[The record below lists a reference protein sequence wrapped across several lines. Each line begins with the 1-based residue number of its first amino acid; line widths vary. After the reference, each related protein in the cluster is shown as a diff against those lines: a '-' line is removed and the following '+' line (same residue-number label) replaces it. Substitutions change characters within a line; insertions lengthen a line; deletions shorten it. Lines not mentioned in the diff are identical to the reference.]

1 MARLP
6 RLSVP
11 GLPHLAVQRGHDQA
25 AVARDAVDRSLWRAL
40 LAEAASACNVAVHA
54 FAIGGSR
61 ALLLATP
68 AEAGALSRLMQI
80 VGRRYTV
87 AFNRRHG
94 RSGTLWDGRF
104 RAAVLEPARWLVP
117 AMRLVEEAG
126 ATDPT
131 DHLDS
136 GPHHR
141 GERPDALVTDHPAFW
156 ALGNTPFDREAAYRL
171 QSTQPLSAADRAA
184 LEHAMLH
191 GWALG
196 SPAFEAELAGDQPR
210 PVRPRRAGRPPRAA

>member
-6 RLSVP
+6 RLSIA
-11 GLPHLAVQRGHDQA
+11 GLPHLVVQRGHDQA
-25 AVARDAVDRSLWRAL
+25 PVARDAADRAQWRAL
-40 LAEAASACNVAVHA
+40 LADAAPRCGVAVHA
-54 FAIGGSR
+54 YAIGDSR

-68 AEAGALSRLMQI
+68 AADGALSRLMQDI
-80 VGRRYTV
+80 GRRYTV

-94 RSGTLWDGRF
+94 RTGTVWDGRF
-104 RAAVLEPARWLVP
+104 RAAVLEPERWLVP

-126 ATDPT
+126 AADPGE
-131 DHLDS
+131 HLDS
-136 GPHHR
+136 GAHHR
-141 GERPDALVTDHPAFW
+141 GERADPLLTDHPAFW
-156 ALGNTPFDREAAYRL
+156 ALGNTPFEREAAYRL
-171 QSTQPLSAADRAA
+171 QSASPLASGDRDA

-196 SPAFEAELAGDQPR
+196 SPSFEAGLAAGSER

>member
-25 AVARDAVDRSLWRAL
+25 LVARDAVDRARWRAL
-40 LAEAASACNVAVHA
+40 LAEAASACNVDVHA
-54 FAIGGSR
+54 YAVGGNR

-80 VGRRYTV
+80 VARRYTV

-94 RSGTLWDGRF
+94 RSGTLWAGRF

-126 ATDPT
+126 AVDPA

-141 GERPDALVTDHPAFW
+141 GERSDALVTDHPAFW

-171 QSTQPLSAADRAA
+171 QSTQPLAATDRAA

-196 SPAFEAELAGDQPR
+196 SPAFEAGLAGTHPR